1 MKNKIRK
8 RLVKINAF
16 LKSKRKPSLKN
27 IHHLR
32 LEVKHLEAYLELM
45 TNQNNFHARSEIPNR
60 LGKLFHEAGR
70 LRKSE
75 LQIGAM
81 DSITKNNRLSRPIL
95 FLERLKSSEKKTNK
109 RLRKKRKVY
118 PSFKIKDFA
127 KHPEVKLSF
136 HTWQQFLAAH
146 ASSILDLLTQDVISD
161 IRSLHQLRKILK
173 SILYVSPICR
183 KSAKPVRVFLKE
195 HRKFIKSVESKIG
208 SIHDTGFFVELLE
221 KKHNIIQSADQD
233 SLKRI
238 KQEWQDDLMSMRK
251 DLQPLLTAV
260 RLFAIDLKDK
270 TIHNL
275 NNVKAQVEKIAH
287 ANADTILKL

>member
-127 KHPEVKLSF
+127 KTSGGQIILSYMATVFGRACLVHPG
-136 HTWQQFLAAH
+136 
-146 ASSILDLLTQDVISD
+146 
-161 IRSLHQLRKILK
+161 
-173 SILYVSPICR
+173 
-183 KSAKPVRVFLKE
+183 
-195 HRKFIKSVESKIG
+195 FINSG
-208 SIHDTGFFVELLE
+208 CHF
-221 KKHNIIQSADQD
+221 
-233 SLKRI
+233 
-238 KQEWQDDLMSMRK
+238 
-251 DLQPLLTAV
+251 
-260 RLFAIDLKDK
+260 
-270 TIHNL
+270 
-275 NNVKAQVEKIAH
+275 
-287 ANADTILKL
+287 